1 MIFFHNVLLLSNEN
15 KASKDIVKKFHRVE
29 KLSEILKYF
38 LIKAVS
44 VILKKLGVNLNIFN
58 L

>member
-38 LIKAVS
+38 FDKGSECYFEKAGS
-44 VILKKLGVNLNIFN
+44 
-58 L
+58 